1 MGVRFMISADIG
13 DTLEKIKFLNGP
25 SVVTSDMKFSFLQQ
39 CALYVEPENATKP
52 VHGWV
57 TPRYS
62 PVKYLYQAPRGTPP
76 PLGMRSAVPLGGMGT
91 GKIVEKQLKTAD
103 VVDECY

>member
-1 MGVRFMISADIG
+1 M
-13 DTLEKIKFLNGP
+13 NGP
-25 SVVTSDMKFSFLQQ
+25 STVTSDMHFSFLQQ
-39 CALYVEPENATKP
+39 CALYVEPENVTKP

-62 PVKYLYQAPRGTPP
+62 PVKYLYQAPKSTPP

-91 GKIVEKQLKTAD
+91 GKVVEKR
-103 VVDECY
+103 EIC